1 MASSSQRRVFT
12 AAIHEPRTVI
22 PAMQERGITPAAMPS
37 SFYRRLFR
45 AVYDVYADGEHVNA
59 ESVIQR
65 AGLTGREA
73 TEALRLD
80 NDPMPTD
87 LREDMAQLV
96 AAQQRV
102 SIAALAEQLHAA
114 LGDNERP
121 GNLLE
126 EAADGLRRIQEVGER
141 KTTGTLSMRDLAE
154 RSLEAQ
160 RTGEDGTVPTGIM
173 QLDDAILGGVGAGEM
188 MTIAAQS
195 SRGKSILTLEALYRA
210 AAQGHPALL
219 YSYEDTQRMTFDR
232 LICRQTGIRMEDLA
246 RCQVNEGHPQHGAY
260 LAALADLERLPLYM
274 HYAVGRTVAQLETDL
289 WRMVDSHGVEIFAV
303 DYIQQ
308 AATAGDEGKNIAVER
323 AIEAVKR
330 HAGRYN
336 VAGVA
341 VSQVRKEAGERP
353 GLEDLYWSAAIRQAS
368 DKVLILWKK
377 GETKPKTPL
386 DVNVAKNK
394 NGACYTGSDALRITV
409 EWPRFR
415 VLDP

>member
-1 MASSSQRRVFT
+1 
-12 AAIHEPRTVI
+12 
-22 PAMQERGITPAAMPS
+22 
-37 SFYRRLFR
+37 
-45 AVYDVYADGEHVNA
+45 
-59 ESVIQR
+59 
-65 AGLTGREA
+65 
-73 TEALRLD
+73 
-80 NDPMPTD
+80 
-87 LREDMAQLV
+87 
-96 AAQQRV
+96 
-102 SIAALAEQLHAA
+102 
-114 LGDNERP
+114 
-121 GNLLE
+121 
-126 EAADGLRRIQEVGER
+126 
-141 KTTGTLSMRDLAE
+141 
-154 RSLEAQ
+154 
-160 RTGEDGTVPTGIM
+160 
-173 QLDDAILGGVGAGEM
+173 
-188 MTIAAQS
+188 
-195 SRGKSILTLEALYRA
+195 
-210 AAQGHPALL
+210 
-219 YSYEDTQRMTFDR
+219 MTFDR